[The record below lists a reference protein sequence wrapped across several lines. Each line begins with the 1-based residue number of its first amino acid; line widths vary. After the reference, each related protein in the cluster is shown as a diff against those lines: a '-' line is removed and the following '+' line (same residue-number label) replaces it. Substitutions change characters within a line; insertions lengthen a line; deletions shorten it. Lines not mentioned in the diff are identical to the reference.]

1 MNTHVEILSLP
12 TEQERFRFAVAFNL
26 YLYSTCE
33 KDEAYVLYRVIKS
46 VSYKSFTQKQ
56 KKSDEDRR
64 SFLVSEHRTKMP
76 TH

>member
-33 KDEAYVLYRVIKS
+33 KDEAYVLYRVIRS

-56 KKSDEDRR
+56 KNQMKTEGA
-64 SFLVSEHRTKMP
+64 F
-76 TH
+76 